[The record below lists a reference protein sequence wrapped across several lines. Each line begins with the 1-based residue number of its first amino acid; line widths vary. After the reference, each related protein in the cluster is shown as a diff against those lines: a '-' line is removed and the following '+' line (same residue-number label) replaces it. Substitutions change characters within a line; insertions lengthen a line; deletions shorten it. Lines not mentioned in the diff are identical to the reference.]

1 MVDTRGR
8 RGFGRVHAEIDRID
22 DGLQRRRDDTGAARA
37 AGHQPRLAV
46 LQDQGRRHRRQR
58 AFARLDGVGFAA
70 NQAVGVGHAG
80 FGREVV
86 HLVVEQDAGAVGD
99 DPATEGKIQCVRDRH
114 RVAFAI
120 DDGVVRGLVALIG
133 LRLTRFDGVGRK
145 YRVRVDAARQIVGVF
160 L

>member
-37 AGHQPRLAV
+37 ASHQPRLAV

-70 NQAVGVGHAG
+70 DQAVGVGHTG
-80 FGREVV
+80 LGREIV

-99 DPATEGKIQCVRDRH
+99 DTAAEGQIQCVRHCDG
-114 RVAFAI
+114 VAFAI
-120 DDGVVRGLVALIG
+120 DDGVVRRLVAFVR
-133 LRLTRFDGVGRK
+133 LRLARFDGVGRQ